1 MEMVYTK
8 NFELTD
14 LYVDCHR
21 RLKSSV
27 LLYLVQ
33 EVSTDHAKLL
43 GTDWETLYTSK
54 HLFWAVIRQKV
65 QITRL
70 PEAGETIRLET
81 WPLPATRVAYPRATI
96 AYDAQGNELFRA
108 MALWVL
114 MDTENRSMVLPGK
127 SGVDVPG
134 IVRGL
139 ELDAPGS
146 LMPKPLT
153 NMTEHR
159 VHYGLLDRN
168 GHMNNTRYLDWVDDL
183 LSAQFHKDHPVREF
197 TVCYLAEAR
206 EGQQVALHWELSEEG
221 LLRVEANR
229 PQAEDSSKRERVFA
243 AQVQF

>member
-1 MEMVYTK
+1 MEMLYTK

-14 LYVDCHR
+14 LHVDCHR
-21 RLKSSV
+21 RLKNSV

-33 EVSTDHAKLL
+33 EVSTDHAELL
-43 GTDWETLYTSK
+43 GSDWETLSSK
-54 HLFWAVIRQKV
+54 NLFWAIIRQKV

-96 AYDAQGNELFRA
+96 AYDEKGRELFRT

-114 MDTENRSMVLPGK
+114 MDMENRSMVLPGK

-146 LMPKPLT
+146 LMPKPLANHT
-153 NMTEHR
+153 THT

-183 LSAQFHKDHPVREF
+183 LSARFHKDHPVREL

-206 EGQQVALHWELSEEG
+206 EGQQVTLHWELLEAG
-221 LLRVEANR
+221 VLRVEANR
-229 PQAEDSSKRERVFA
+229 PKEDDSGRYERVFA

>member
-1 MEMVYTK
+1 MEMLYTK
-8 NFELTD
+8 YFELTD

-21 RLKSSV
+21 RLKNSV

-43 GTDWETLYTSK
+43 GSDWETLHDK
-54 HLFWAVIRQKV
+54 NLFWAIIRQKV
-65 QITRL
+65 KITRL

-81 WPLPATRVAYPRATI
+81 WPLPATRVAYPRATV
-96 AYDAQGNELFRA
+96 AYDAEGKELFRT

-114 MDTENRSMVLPGK
+114 MDMENRSMVLPGK

-146 LMPKPLT
+146 LVPKPLANT
-153 NMTEHR
+153 ACHT

-183 LSAQFHKDHPVREF
+183 LNAQFHKDHPVRDF

-206 EGQQVALHWELSEEG
+206 EGQEVMLHWELSPEG
-221 LLRVEANR
+221 VLRVEANR
-229 PQAEDSSKRERVFA
+229 LKEDQSGRSERVFA